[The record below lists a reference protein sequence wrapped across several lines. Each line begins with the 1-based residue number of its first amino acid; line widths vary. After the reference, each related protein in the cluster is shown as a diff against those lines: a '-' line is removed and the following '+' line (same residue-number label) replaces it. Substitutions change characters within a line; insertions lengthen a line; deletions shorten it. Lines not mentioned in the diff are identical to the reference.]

1 MSRPVRRVGPAY
13 AVAIL
18 SVLLAGCG
26 SGGSASSAQP
36 TPSPP
41 QSPSSPPSPSVA
53 PAPSGPPTPAHPITL
68 AFAGDIHFE
77 GTSEQA
83 LSGFGPISSDLH
95 HADLTMANLE
105 TAITTRGTATPGKA
119 FTFRAPPS
127 AFAAI
132 RGAGIDVVTMANNH
146 GEDYGPVGLQDT
158 LAAIRSSHFPT
169 VGIGR
174 NEAAAYRPYIAT
186 VKGTRVAIVGATDVL
201 DGNLVS
207 AWTASG
213 HHPGLASAI
222 AGPARERL
230 IREVTAA
237 RRTADVVVV
246 YLHWGVETV
255 TCPTTE
261 QQSLEHALVAA
272 GADIVVG
279 AHAHVQLGGGWKGR
293 RYVDYGLGN
302 FVFYAAGGVTP
313 ETRSGVLTLTVR
325 GRDVTKARWSPALIE
340 DGLPVPLTGEDA
352 EAGQEQWQSLRQC
365 TGLSAHPS

>member
-1 MSRPVRRVGPAY
+1 MSRPLRRVAPAY
-13 AVAIL
+13 AVVIL

-26 SGGSASSAQP
+26 SGGSASSQP
-36 TPSPP
+36 APSPP
-41 QSPSSPPSPSVA
+41 HSPSSLPSPSVSV
-53 PAPSGPPTPAHPITL
+53 APSGPPRPTRPITL

-77 GTSEQA
+77 GTSERA

-127 AFAAI
+127 GFAAL

-158 LAAIRSSHFPT
+158 LAAIRSSQFPT

-174 NEAAAYRPYIAT
+174 NEAAAYRPYLAT

-201 DGNLVS
+201 DGNLIS
-207 AWTASG
+207 AWTAAG
-213 HHPGLASAI
+213 QHAGLASAI
-222 AGPARERL
+222 GESRERL

-237 RRTADVVVV
+237 RRTADVVVA

-279 AHAHVQLGGGWKGR
+279 AHAHVQLGGGWLGH

-302 FVFYAAGGVTP
+302 FVFYSSGGVTP

-325 GRDVTKARWSPALIE
+325 GHDVTKARWSPALIQG
-340 DGLPVPLTGEDA
+340 GLPVPLTGEDA
-352 EAGQEQWQSLRQC
+352 EAGQEQWQSLRSC
-365 TGLSAHPS
+365 TGLAPHPS

>member
-1 MSRPVRRVGPAY
+1 MSRPAPRLRPSY
-13 AVAIL
+13 ALVITAL
-18 SVLLAGCG
+18 LLAGCG
-26 SGGSASSAQP
+26 GGGSPSAQRTAAPPHSPSPPAPSPVVP
-36 TPSPP
+36 TPSP
-41 QSPSSPPSPSVA
+41 A
-53 PAPSGPPTPAHPITL
+53 PTPARPITL

-77 GTSEQA
+77 GTSERA
-83 LSGFGPISSDLH
+83 LDGLGPISADLN

-127 AFAAI
+127 AFSAL
-132 RGAGIDVVTMANNH
+132 RGAGIDVVTLANNH

-158 LAAIRSSHFPT
+158 LAAIKASHFPT

-174 NEAAAYRPYIAT
+174 DEAQAYRPYVAA

-201 DGNLVS
+201 DGNLIS

-213 HHPGLASAI
+213 HQPGLASAI
-222 AGPARERL
+222 GDSRERL
-230 IREVTAA
+230 VREVEQAH
-237 RRTADVVVV
+237 READVVVV

-255 TCPTTE
+255 TCPTSE
-261 QQSLEHALVAA
+261 QESLEHAMVAA

-279 AHAHVQLGGGWKGR
+279 SHAHVQLAGGWQGH

-313 ETRSGVLTLTVR
+313 ETRSGVLTLTVK
-325 GRDVTKARWSPALIE
+325 GRDVTTAHWSPALIE
-340 DGLPVPLTGEDA
+340 DGLPVPLTRDEA
-352 EAGQEQWQSLRQC
+352 AAGQAQWQSLRQC
-365 TGLSAHPS
+365 SPLAAHPS

>member
-1 MSRPVRRVGPAY
+1 MSRPAPRLRPSY
-13 AVAIL
+13 AVVIAVL
-18 SVLLAGCG
+18 LLAGCG
-26 SGGSASSAQP
+26 SGGSTSAQRTAAPPPSPRPPVPSPVAP
-36 TPSPP
+36 TPSP
-41 QSPSSPPSPSVA
+41 A
-53 PAPSGPPTPAHPITL
+53 PTPTRPITL

-77 GTSEQA
+77 GTSERA
-83 LSGFGPISSDLH
+83 LDGFGPISADLG

-127 AFAAI
+127 AFSAL

-158 LAAIRSSHFPT
+158 LAAITSSHFPT

-174 NEAAAYRPYIAT
+174 NEAQAYRPYLAT

-201 DGNLVS
+201 DENLIS

-213 HHPGLASAI
+213 HQAGLASAI
-222 AGPARERL
+222 GESRERL
-230 IREVTAA
+230 IREVGQA
-237 RRTADVVVV
+237 RREADVVVV

-255 TCPTTE
+255 TCPTSE
-261 QQSLEHALVAA
+261 QESLEHAMVAA

-279 AHAHVQLGGGWKGR
+279 SHAHVQLAGGWQGH

-302 FVFYAAGGVTP
+302 FVFYSGGVTP
-313 ETRSGVLTLTVR
+313 ETRSGVLTLTVK
-325 GRDVTKARWSPALIE
+325 GRDVTKAHWSPALIE
-340 DGLPVPLTGEDA
+340 DGLPVPLTGDDA
-352 EAGQEQWQSLRQC
+352 AAGQAQWESLRQC
-365 TGLSAHPS
+365 SPLAAHPS

>member
-1 MSRPVRRVGPAY
+1 MSRPVRRVGPAH
-13 AVAIL
+13 AVVIL

-26 SGGSASSAQP
+26 TGGSASSTQP
-36 TPSPP
+36 APSPP
-41 QSPSSPPSPSVA
+41 RSPTSPPPTPVSV
-53 PAPSGPPTPAHPITL
+53 APSGPPRPTRPITL

-77 GTSEQA
+77 GTSVRA
-83 LSGFGPISSDLH
+83 LGGLGRISSDLG

-127 AFAAI
+127 AFAAL

-146 GEDYGPVGLQDT
+146 GEDYGPAGLQDT

-174 NEAAAYRPYIAT
+174 NEAAAYRPYLAT
-186 VKGTRVAIVGATDVL
+186 VKDTRVAMVGATDVL
-201 DGNLVS
+201 DGNLIS

-213 HHPGLASAI
+213 HHAGLASAI
-222 AGPARERL
+222 GESRERL
-230 IREVTAA
+230 LREVTAA
-237 RRTADVVVV
+237 RRTANVVVA

-255 TCPTTE
+255 ACPTTE

-279 AHAHVQLGGGWKGR
+279 AHAHVQLGGGWSGH

-302 FVFYAAGGVTP
+302 FVFYASGGVTP

-325 GRDVTKARWSPALIE
+325 GHDVTKAHWSPALIE

-352 EAGQEQWQSLRQC
+352 EAGQQQWQSLRQC
-365 TGLSAHPS
+365 TGLASHPS